1 MDFVVLLMLL
11 NSIQLLEN
19 YLFGEILMKNEH
31 VWLVEEIK
39 LKNFS
44 YSFFFSY
51 LGY

>member
-11 NSIQLLEN
+11 NSIQLLQN

-39 LKNFS
+39 FKKSFLFLSRLLKIF
-44 YSFFFSY
+44 
-51 LGY
+51 